1 MIDIII
7 CGINSKNGQSLYK
20 CATESNEVNVVC
32 GVDDETI
39 GEFKCPVYKDIDQV
53 KHDVDVVI
61 DFSEDKIKTVINFA
75 LKHKCAVVLGTLLTD
90 EIKETVLDA
99 SKEIPIFVSSNFS
112 IAVNLLLKFVCE
124 TAKQFGAY
132 DVEILDISNRDK
144 TYSPSATSEL
154 FADSLIKIKHN
165 SKVVNGRRKGKD
177 KRNENEIGIHS
188 IRGGNLL
195 GSHKIMFIGAD
206 ETISFEHVAECSD
219 LYGKG
224 AIKASQ
230 YILSKQNG
238 LYQMTDYLKDQ
249 IK

>member
-20 CATESNEVNVVC
+20 CAIESKEANVVC
-32 GVDDETI
+32 GVDNETI

-61 DFSEDKIKTVINFA
+61 DFSENKIHSVINFA
-75 LKHKCAVVLGTLLTD
+75 LKHKCAVVLGALLTED
-90 EIKETVLDA
+90 IKEFVLNA
-99 SKEIPIFVSSNFS
+99 SKELPIFVSSNFS

-154 FADSLIKIKHN
+154 FADNLIKTKQN
-165 SKVVNGRRKGKD
+165 SKIVNGRRKGKD
-177 KRNENEIGIHS
+177 KRSENEIGIHS

-195 GSHKIMFIGAD
+195 GSHKVMFIGAD
-206 ETISFEHVAECSD
+206 ETISFEHVAESSD

-224 AIKASQ
+224 ALKVSK
-230 YILSKQNG
+230 YILTKEKG
-238 LYQMTDYLKDQ
+238 LYEMKDYLKDQ

>member
-1 MIDIII
+1 MIDVII

-20 CATESNEVNVVC
+20 CALESNEANVVC

-61 DFSEDKIKTVINFA
+61 DFSEDKIYSVINFA
-75 LKHKCAVVLGTLLTD
+75 LKHNCALVLGSTMTN
-90 EIKETVLDA
+90 EVKEAVNKA
-99 SKEIPIFVSSNFS
+99 SEEIPVFVSSNFS

-124 TAKQFGAY
+124 TAKQFGTY
-132 DVEILDISNRDK
+132 DIEILDVSNKDK

-154 FADSLIKIKHN
+154 FADNLMKIKPE

-177 KRNENEIGIHS
+177 KRNEHEIGIHS

-195 GSHKIMFIGAD
+195 GSHKVMFIGAD
-206 ETISFEHVAECSD
+206 ETISFEHVAESND

-224 AIKASQ
+224 ALKVSK
-230 YILSKQNG
+230 YILTKENG
-238 LYQMTDYLKDQ
+238 LYEMKDYLKDQ

>member
-20 CATESNEVNVVC
+20 CALESDNVNVTC
-32 GVDDETI
+32 GIDNETI
-39 GEFKCPVYKDIDQV
+39 GEFQCPVYKEISQV
-53 KHDVDVVI
+53 KHDVDVII
-61 DFSEDKIKTVINFA
+61 DFSEEKDESVIDFAIKS
-75 LKHKCAVVLGTLLTD
+75 KCALVIGSSLNDKTKNLL
-90 EIKETVLDA
+90 EQA
-99 SKEIPIFVSSNFS
+99 SKEIPVFVSSNFS
-112 IAVNLLLKFVCE
+112 IAVNLLLKFACE

-132 DVEILDISNRDK
+132 DIEILDISNRNK

-154 FADSLIKIKHN
+154 FADNLMQIRENAKI
-165 SKVVNGRRKGKD
+165 VNGRRKGKD
-177 KRNENEIGIHS
+177 IRGENEIGIHS

-224 AIKASQ
+224 ALKASQ
-230 YILSKQNG
+230 YIVTKNNG
-238 LYQMTDYLKDQ
+238 YYTMKDYLKDQ